1 MFFGSLR
8 CFLEK
13 TACKVQSKKS
23 QTFVILSVATRQVA
37 RRSRSKKIHTTAV
50 ILSDSEKST
59 NSIFSSPFFVFC
71 VDTSANAS
79 VWQGKA
85 IWQGFWDTSLC
96 YAKFSMTR
104 KKSVWQNLRFVGC
117 HANFWKICKFYFK
130 RLWNLTFFAK
140 SHKENLLK
148 NLLASLWKDFVNFSS
163 PLRLKSRSFRRQAL

>member
-23 QTFVILSVATRQVA
+23 QTF
-37 RRSRSKKIHTTAV
+37 V

-79 VWQGKA
+79 VWQGWFV
-85 IWQGFWDTSLC
+85 ILSLC
-96 YAKFSMTR
+96 KKGDQAACKVQAAA
-104 KKSVWQNLRFVGC
+104 KKSTL
-117 HANFWKICKFYFK
+117 
-130 RLWNLTFFAK
+130 
-140 SHKENLLK
+140 
-148 NLLASLWKDFVNFSS
+148 
-163 PLRLKSRSFRRQAL
+163 